1 MIQLALNARPAV
13 PLTTQRATSDHH
25 DLNAAGFR
33 DAPPSRPSR
42 HRTEALNLQRMKHEN
57 LHWQTLRR
65 WRLVMASGGID
76 VSVEPSEQ
84 IYWDSRNKRCTTQ
97 CLQRRPLL
105 LEDVAEISV

>member
-1 MIQLALNARPAV
+1 
-13 PLTTQRATSDHH
+13 
-25 DLNAAGFR
+25 
-33 DAPPSRPSR
+33 
-42 HRTEALNLQRMKHEN
+42 
-57 LHWQTLRR
+57 
-65 WRLVMASGGID
+65 MASGGID